1 MNTEIAIDN
10 NGNKNGIWNMII
22 ITGKN
27 IFTSHEW
34 KHCRKSKS
42 QANYL
47 KGKNTR
53 RMSWQAWQG
62 VKVQHIS

>member
-27 IFTSHEW
+27 IFTS
-34 KHCRKSKS
+34 
-42 QANYL
+42 
-47 KGKNTR
+47 
-53 RMSWQAWQG
+53 RMEALPEE
-62 VKVQHIS
+62 